1 MATPD
6 GKTIQ
11 ARDRSKNTPLWSH
24 EGCLYCE
31 SGVTKR
37 VILASFEGN
46 TEKNAVP
53 ELDRTDLR
61 LLAVLQ
67 GEGRITN
74 AELAKRVNLSPS
86 ACLRRLQRLEAAQA
100 ITGYAAQIDPQAIG
114 LGLQAFVRVQLAR
127 HEAGAIERFVEK
139 ISGWEEVVACH
150 ALTGDMDYLL
160 HVYVADL
167 PQFSRFLLDRL
178 LNDAGVADANS
189 SFVLRTVK
197 RSPSLPLGQLE
208 N

>member
-1 MATPD
+1 MP
-6 GKTIQ
+6 K
-11 ARDRSKNTPLWSH
+11 
-24 EGCLYCE
+24 
-31 SGVTKR
+31 
-37 VILASFEGN
+37 
-46 TEKNAVP
+46 
-53 ELDRTDLR
+53 LDRTDLR

-74 AELAKRVNLSPS
+74 AELAERVSLSSS
-86 ACLRRLQRLEAAQA
+86 ACLRRLQRLEAERI
-100 ITGYAAQIDPQAIG
+100 ITGYAAQIDPQAVG

-139 ISGWEEVVACH
+139 VEDWEEVVACH

-167 PQFSRFLLDRL
+167 PHFSRFLLDRL

-208 N
+208 V

>member
-1 MATPD
+1 M
-6 GKTIQ
+6 
-11 ARDRSKNTPLWSH
+11 SK
-24 EGCLYCE
+24 
-31 SGVTKR
+31 
-37 VILASFEGN
+37 
-46 TEKNAVP
+46 
-53 ELDRTDLR
+53 LDRTDLR

-74 AELAKRVNLSPS
+74 AELAERVSLSAS
-86 ACLRRLQRLEAAQA
+86 ACLRRLQRLEADG
-100 ITGYAAQIDPQAIG
+100 IVTGYAAQIDPQSVG

-127 HEAGAIERFVEK
+127 HEAGAIDRFVEK
-139 ISGWEEVVACH
+139 VEGWEEVVACH

-167 PQFSRFLLDRL
+167 PHFSRFLLDRL

-208 N
+208 A